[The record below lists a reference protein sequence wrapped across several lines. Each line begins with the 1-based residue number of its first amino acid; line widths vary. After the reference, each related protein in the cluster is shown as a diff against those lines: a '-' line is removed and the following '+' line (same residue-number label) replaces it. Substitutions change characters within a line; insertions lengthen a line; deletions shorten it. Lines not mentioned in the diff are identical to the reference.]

1 MDHTPHIAILPSP
14 GMGHLIPLA
23 AFAEELHHR
32 HHVSATIIV
41 PTTGPPP
48 QAQLQVVQS
57 LPKGINYLFLP
68 PVSFDNKDAESRII
82 STIKLSL
89 PFLRDALRSLL
100 ATKRLVALV
109 ADPFG
114 VDAFDV
120 ANEFQVSPYL
130 FFPASA
136 MSLSFC
142 LYLPKLDEIV
152 SGEYR
157 DMLEL
162 VRIPGCIPVQGSDL
176 MTPVQERTKESYK
189 WFLNHVKQY
198 NLAEGILLNSFM
210 ELEKGAIEALNK
222 YAKEE
227 SGIRAIYPIGP
238 LIQTRSGNGLERSEC
253 LQWLD
258 NQPSGSVIFISF
270 GSGGTLSYNQLNEL
284 ALGLEMSG
292 QRFLWVLKS
301 PNDASSNAAFFSA
314 QSQDNPLS
322 FLPKGFLDRTK
333 GQGFVVPSWA
343 PQIEVLAHGSTGGFL
358 THCGWNST
366 LESVVNG
373 IPLIAWPLYA
383 EQKMNAVMLT
393 EGLNIALRPRV
404 DTNGLV
410 GREEIANVAKELME
424 GEEGKNIRNKINKLK
439 DAATKVL
446 SKDGSSTKSLS
457 NFVIKLKNP
466 KGI

>member
-1 MDHTPHIAILPSP
+1 MAGVT
-14 GMGHLIPLA
+14 
-23 AFAEELHHR
+23 
-32 HHVSATIIV
+32 
-41 PTTGPPP
+41 
-48 QAQLQVVQS
+48 
-57 LPKGINYLFLP
+57 
-68 PVSFDNKDAESRII
+68 FD
-82 STIKLSL
+82 
-89 PFLRDALRSLL
+89 
-100 ATKRLVALV
+100 
-109 ADPFG
+109 
-114 VDAFDV
+114 
-120 ANEFQVSPYL
+120 QVSPYL

-142 LYLPKLDEIV
+142 LYLPKLDAMV

-157 DMLEL
+157 DMVEP

-176 MTPVQERTKESYK
+176 MTPVQERSKESYK
-189 WFLNHVKQY
+189 WFLNHTKQI
-198 NLAEGILLNSFM
+198 NLAEGILVNSFA
-210 ELEKGAIEALNK
+210 ELEKGAIEALDE
-222 YAKEE
+222 YTKEE
-227 SGIRAIYPIGP
+227 SGIIKAVYPIGP
-238 LIQTRSGNGLERSEC
+238 LIQTTGSTGGLERSEC

-258 NQPSGSVIFISF
+258 NQPSGSVIFVSF
-270 GSGGTLSYNQLNEL
+270 GSGGTLSYNQLTEL

-333 GQGFVVPSWA
+333 GQGLVVPSWA

-373 IPLIAWPLYA
+373 VPLIAWPLYA

-393 EGLNIALRPRV
+393 DGLNIALRPRV

-410 GREEIANVAKELME
+410 GREEIVNVAKLLME
-424 GEEGKNIRNKINKLK
+424 GEEGKNIRDKMNKLK

-466 KGI
+466 LNLISS